1 MGLLNN
7 VLPKPVVRYLQET
20 IGVPEPR
27 DKSLDYVNTL
37 VVLQV
42 PRKGYS
48 GVGFDLSFQYL
59 KELVR
64 SLYDNCEAILRC
76 EMYRYGWMNED
87 YVVHLNIRF
96 DSESSAQNLTL
107 DEIPLQT
114 WLEHGELRGW
124 WKCALYQQGYE
135 LVAGFDRGRSGR
147 IVLEPDTRPWVLERK
162 KEPYS
167 EDPLRKIEAALKAEY
182 EENERRA
189 LARAQKRGQTTG
201 RSEATAGPSKAK
213 DMPEAAGS
221 SGATYPKAGE
231 DAVEL
236 ETMSEV
242 RKGKQRMP

>member
-1 MGLLNN
+1 MSFLNQ
-7 VLPKPVVRYLQET
+7 VLPNPVIRYLRDT

-27 DKSLDYVNTL
+27 DKSLDYVDTL

-42 PRKGYS
+42 PRKEFGRF
-48 GVGFDLSFQYL
+48 GFDLSLQYL

-76 EMYRYGWMNED
+76 EMYRYGWVNED

-107 DEIPLQT
+107 DDIPLQT

-147 IVLEPDTRPWVLERK
+147 TVLEPDRRPWVLERK
-162 KEPYS
+162 KGPYS
-167 EDPLRKIEAALKAEY
+167 EDPLAKMQAALKAEY
-182 EENERRA
+182 EENERKA
-189 LARAQKRGQTTG
+189 LARAQKRGQIAGSSKATG
-201 RSEATAGPSKAK
+201 PSEAKVVS
-213 DMPEAAGS
+213 EAAGS
-221 SGATYPKAGE
+221 LGATHTKAGE
-231 DAVEL
+231 DSIGL
-236 ETMSEV
+236 EAMSEV